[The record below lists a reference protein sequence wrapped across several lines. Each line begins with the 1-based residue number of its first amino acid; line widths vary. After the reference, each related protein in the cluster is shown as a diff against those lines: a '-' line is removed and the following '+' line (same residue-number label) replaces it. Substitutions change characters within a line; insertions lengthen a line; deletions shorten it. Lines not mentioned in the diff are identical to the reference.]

1 MSDNSK
7 LYSRLASFRELGILG
22 VLALVVLI
30 AALRSPAFLTFQ
42 NLNNIALDIAILAIV
57 AVGMMTVLLTGGI
70 DISVGSGLGFCGMV
84 VAILVVE
91 NPEMSPLVAL
101 LLGGVIGSILGS
113 FNGFMIVKAQ
123 VNPIVTTLANLSLFR
138 GLTFIV
144 NFASAQGSWIPAHLF
159 PESFKQLARGTTLF
173 LPNLIL
179 IALIVYVVFY
189 YVIRHTRLGRQLY
202 AVGSNR
208 RAASFAGIKVGL
220 IRFVPFVFTGF
231 LFGMGGVLWVSRYT
245 AAQTDT
251 GAGFEFTVITAVV
264 VGGTNINGGSGT
276 VLGVLLGSVLLG
288 VIRNALNVAQIS
300 PFWELAINGFIILSA
315 IVVDKVLLDKST
327 EALQRRKV

>member
-1 MSDNSK
+1 MQDRSK

-22 VLALVVLI
+22 VLALVVI
-30 AALRSPAFLTFQ
+30 VAALRNPAFLTLR
-42 NLNNIALDIAILAIV
+42 NLNNIALDISILAIV
-57 AVGMMTVLLTGGI
+57 AVGMMTVILTGGI
-70 DISVGSGLGFCGMV
+70 DISVGSGLAFSGMV

-91 NPEMSPLVAL
+91 NPGIPPIVAVIIGGAIGAG
-101 LLGGVIGSILGS
+101 LGC
-113 FNGFMIVKAQ
+113 FNGFMVVKAN
-123 VNPIVTTLANLSLFR
+123 VHPIVTTLATLSLFR

-159 PESFKQLARGTTLF
+159 PESFKQLARGTTLL

-179 IALIVYVVFY
+179 IALVVYLVFF
-189 YVIRHTRLGRQLY
+189 YVIRHTRLGRQFY

-208 RAASFAGIKVGL
+208 NAASFAGINVGL
-220 IRFVPFVFTGF
+220 IRFLPFVFTGM
-231 LFGMGGVLWVSRYT
+231 LFGIGGVLWVSRYT

-251 GAGFEFTVITAVV
+251 AAGFEFTVITAVV

-276 VLGVLLGSVLLG
+276 VLGVLLGSILLG
-288 VIRNALNVAQIS
+288 VIRNALNLSQIS

-315 IVVDKVLLDKST
+315 IIVDKVLLDRTT
-327 EALQRRKV
+327 EALQRKRI